1 MCATS
6 HGPCQKICTSIA
18 GSFNCCCNAGY
29 NLSQYICNGRL
40 NATLSVIS
48 MDFVLQLQILMNAY
62 PMEVLVH
69 VNIIA
74 QIPLGHTTAV
84 VNLAM
89 HYHLMVQVAMVRNL
103 HIVLINSLV
112 I

>member
-1 MCATS
+1 MCAT
-6 HGPCQKICTSIA
+6 CQNICTSIA

-29 NLSQYICNGRL
+29 NLSQNICDGRL
-40 NATLSVIS
+40 NATLSDIRIY
-48 MDFVLQLQILMNAY
+48 FILQLQILMNAY

-89 HYHLMVQVAMVRNL
+89 HCHLMVQVVMVRNL
-103 HIVLINSLV
+103 HIVFINSLV
-112 I
+112 F